1 MKNKDKISDLFVAIN
16 YINSANYYKS
26 KDKKESVN
34 IRKIWDVFLN
44 PNKYEGEINKFFE
57 DNIFAK
63 TFTG

>member
-1 MKNKDKISDLFVAIN
+1 MKNKDKISDLFVAIS

-44 PNKYEGEINKFFE
+44 PNK
-57 DNIFAK
+57 
-63 TFTG
+63 